1 MVILDNN
8 TMSDDQKTTQ
18 DEEKKGEHKPKTEES
33 TSPADKKP
41 AEEVKSEQDSA
52 PEESQE
58 EKDAKAALDEEIEK
72 AEQEKPKKGKSQY
85 KELKP
90 EEIRPGMLVRVHQKI
105 VDTNSKGEEKERI
118 QVFQGMVLA
127 HKHGSE
133 DGSTITVRKVSQG
146 IGVEKIFPLNM
157 PSIDK
162 IELVRTY
169 KVSQAKPFYLR
180 TTKKRLSEVKE

>member
-18 DEEKKGEHKPKTEES
+18 DEEKKGEHKPKTDES
-33 TSPADKKP
+33 TSSADKKSI
-41 AEEVKSEQDSA
+41 EEAKQEQDSA
-52 PEESQE
+52 PEE

-127 HKHGSE
+127 HKHGQE
-133 DGSTITVRKVSQG
+133 DGSTITVRKVSEG